1 VGLAL
6 SRGLV
11 TAMGGSLTVRS
22 TLDEGSTFTVELAHT
37 DAPDERAE
45 SIDARRT
52 DTGIARPHVVLYIED
67 NVANLRLVQ
76 RILAGQPE
84 LTLISAMQGS
94 LGVALAKQHQ
104 PSVILLDLHLPDLSG
119 EEVFRLLQ
127 ADPATRAI
135 PVVVVSADATPGR
148 TRRLLEMG
156 VSEYLTKPLDLDL
169 FRSVIN
175 QLCAD

>member
-1 VGLAL
+1 LMSRVFEPFDRLGAEQTDVEGTGLGLAL

-76 RILAGQPE
+76 R
-84 LTLISAMQGS
+84 
-94 LGVALAKQHQ
+94 
-104 PSVILLDLHLPDLSG
+104 
-119 EEVFRLLQ
+119 
-127 ADPATRAI
+127 
-135 PVVVVSADATPGR
+135 
-148 TRRLLEMG
+148 
-156 VSEYLTKPLDLDL
+156 
-169 FRSVIN
+169 
-175 QLCAD
+175 